1 MCLCVVVRSH
11 VIWRNILC
19 QSTYQLAI
27 TLFLVYGGASAF
39 NIDYGYL
46 VANGFHSTTLDEY
59 VGTFVFNTFV
69 WMQVRRVI
77 VGILVTCLPSYS
89 AVLLP
94 TVSSAGVL
102 LIVGILVGIL
112 VTCLPRYSAVL
123 LPTVSTAGVL
133 LLRTAGARRVS
144 PVVS

>member
-1 MCLCVVVRSH
+1 MCLCVVVPSH

-77 VGILVTCLPSYS
+77 VGILV
-89 AVLLP
+89 
-94 TVSSAGVL
+94 
-102 LIVGILVGIL
+102 GIL